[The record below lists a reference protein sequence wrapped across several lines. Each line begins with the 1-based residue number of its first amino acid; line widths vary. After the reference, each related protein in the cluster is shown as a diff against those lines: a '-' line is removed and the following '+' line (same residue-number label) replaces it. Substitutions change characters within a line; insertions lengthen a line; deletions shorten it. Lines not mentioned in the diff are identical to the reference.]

1 MFLNAGNIIL
11 FFGFQKSNGG
21 NAFMNIYSMVLYWQN
36 KYFVMEKEV
45 RKAQKGITRLKKR
58 EKYLLY
64 CINSNN
70 EVYKNL
76 CRTCMVKK

>member
-1 MFLNAGNIIL
+1 
-11 FFGFQKSNGG
+11 
-21 NAFMNIYSMVLYWQN
+21 MNSHNMVLYWQN

-76 CRTCMVKK
+76 CRACMVKK